1 MSALRSDLAQMR
13 QMVAIAIARLAN
25 APHETIPGL
34 KRRYYYRGNFVLLE
48 WLSQK
53 GLDTSVA
60 SLRKRGE
67 GAHADRLIEAWTAAR
82 QDGRAP

>member
-1 MSALRSDLAQMR
+1 MSGDLQMR
-13 QMVAIAIARLAN
+13 QLVAIAVECLAN

-53 GLDTSVA
+53 GLDTNIA
-60 SLRKRGE
+60 RLRKRGE
-67 GAHADRLIEAWTAAR
+67 SEHAARLLEAWTTAR
-82 QDGRAP
+82 QIGAAP